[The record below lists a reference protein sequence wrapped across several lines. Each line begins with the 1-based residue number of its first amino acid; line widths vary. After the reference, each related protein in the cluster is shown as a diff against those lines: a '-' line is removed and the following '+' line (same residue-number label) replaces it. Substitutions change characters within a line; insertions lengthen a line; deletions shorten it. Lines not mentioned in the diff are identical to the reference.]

1 MYRDPQLWAQAKQ
14 EAQADRTWHTLLGFE
29 GPEEA
34 ITAYVLNDFTT
45 HEVVE
50 RFDIEELGD
59 EGALKQADRRQR
71 EREYEAV
78 RDRYEEMTREA
89 SIGGPLI

>member
-1 MYRDPQLWAQAKQ
+1 MYRDPQLWAQAKR

-34 ITAYVLNDFTT
+34 MTAYVLNDFTT
-45 HEVVE
+45 GKVVE
-50 RFDIEELGD
+50 RFDIEKLGD
-59 EGALKQADRRQR
+59 EEALKQADRRQR

-78 RDRYEEMTREA
+78 RDRYEEMTKEA
-89 SIGGPLI
+89 PTSGPSI